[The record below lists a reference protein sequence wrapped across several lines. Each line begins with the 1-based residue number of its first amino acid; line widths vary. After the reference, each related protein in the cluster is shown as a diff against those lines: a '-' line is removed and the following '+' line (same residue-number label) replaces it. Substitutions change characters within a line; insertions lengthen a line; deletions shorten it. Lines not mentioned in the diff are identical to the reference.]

1 MPENIITEVISK
13 FKTMQT
19 IVVDADGRV
28 VPYEQQLSKHKRIQ
42 LKDFVLESGPRQEQQ
57 LLRSAETL
65 AAMIKDLREW
75 STCRFDIV
83 DRTNQERLSA
93 LQTEQETSSKSL
105 VAGLSEL

>member
-75 STCRFDIV
+75 TTCRFDV
-83 DRTNQERLSA
+83 AYKTNQEKLSTM
-93 LQTEQETSSKSL
+93 QTEQETSSKSL
-105 VAGLSEL
+105 MAGFSDL

>member
-1 MPENIITEVISK
+1 
-13 FKTMQT
+13 
-19 IVVDADGRV
+19 V

-75 STCRFDIV
+75 TTCRFDV
-83 DRTNQERLSA
+83 ADKTNKEKLSTM
-93 LQTEQETSSKSL
+93 QTEQETSSKSL
-105 VAGLSEL
+105 MAGFSEL